1 MPLLPRPSPKAI
13 SPVSKEDRLS
23 LPVILEFQ
31 SPSSAILAAPVPR
44 SARSITWIIC
54 SMFLAGLLATGFIP
68 VDRVVT
74 MRGKVVS
81 EVPTQVV
88 QPLDASIV
96 RSIEVHEG
104 QKVRKGDLLA
114 QLDPTFAAADV
125 GALQAQVSSYSAQV
139 DRLQAEAANKPY
151 TYEGTN
157 ADRALQA
164 AIFAQRKSE
173 FEFKLEGY
181 KQKIDGLVS
190 VIARSESD
198 ASGYRDRLAVAQNLQ
213 NMRMELERLNVGSK
227 LNTLAAVDNRA
238 EMARFLANAM
248 QTAESGKRD
257 LAAMIAERDGYV
269 QQWHAD
275 VSQQLSDAG
284 SKLSDAQES
293 LHKADLRRRLVE
305 LRADRDATVL
315 TVAKVSP
322 GSVMQ
327 PGQQFFTLMP
337 ADAPLAVEGILPG
350 SEGGFVHLG
359 DPVAIKFDTFEYA
372 HYGMAYG
379 TVRSL
384 SADTFFGSDQQ
395 AAQNSAIPL
404 PPGGTEAFYRGQITI
419 DRVALRDVPADFH
432 LTPGLTVT
440 ADIKVGKRTVLT
452 YFLSRIVPVA
462 TESMREPG
470 N

>member
-1 MPLLPRPSPKAI
+1 MPLLPRRSLKAT
-13 SPVSKEDRLS
+13 SAVDARDRLS

-31 SPSSAILAAPVPR
+31 SPSSAIIAAPIPR
-44 SARSITWIIC
+44 SARGMSWVIS
-54 SMFLAGLLATGFIP
+54 SMFAVGMLAMAFIP

-104 QKVRKGDLLA
+104 QKVVKGQLLA

-125 GALQAQVSSYSAQV
+125 GALQAQVSSYGAQV
-139 DRLQAEAANKPY
+139 DRLQAEASGKPY

-157 ADRALQA
+157 ADKALQA

-173 FEFKLEGY
+173 YEFKLEGY

-190 VIARSESD
+190 VIARSEAD

-238 EMARFLANAM
+238 EMARMLANAQ

-275 VSQQLSDAG
+275 VSQQLSDAS

-293 LHKADLRRRLVE
+293 LYKADLRRKLVE

-337 ADAPLAVEGILPG
+337 ANAPLAVEGILPG
-350 SEGGFVHLG
+350 SEGGFVHIG

-395 AAQNSAIPL
+395 AAQGAAVHCPQ
-404 PPGGTEAFYRGQITI
+404 GGTSAFYRGQITI
-419 DRVALRDVPADFH
+419 DRVALRDVPPDFH
-432 LTPGLTVT
+432 LTPALRSPPTSRS
-440 ADIKVGKRTVLT
+440 AERTVLT
-452 YFLSRIVPVA
+452 YFLSRIVPIA

-470 N
+470 S

>member
-1 MPLLPRPSPKAI
+1 MLLLPRRSRKAT
-13 SPVSKEDRLS
+13 SALVVRNDPS

-31 SPSSAILAAPVPR
+31 SPSAAILAAPIPLT
-44 SARSITWIIC
+44 ARSITWIIS
-54 SMFLAGLLATGFIP
+54 SMFLACLLVTGLIP
-68 VDRVVT
+68 LDRVVT

-104 QKVRKGDLLA
+104 QKVHAGELLA

-125 GALQAQVSSYSAQV
+125 GALQAQVSSYTAQT
-139 DRLQAEAANKPY
+139 DRLQAEANNQPY
-151 TYEGTN
+151 TYEGIN
-157 ADRALQA
+157 ADKALQA
-164 AIFAQRKSE
+164 AIYAQRKSE
-173 FEFKLEGY
+173 YEFKLEGY

-190 VIARSESD
+190 LISRSESD
-198 ASGYRDRLAVAQNLQ
+198 AAGYRDRLAVAQNLE
-213 NMRMELERLNVGSK
+213 NMRRELERLNVGSK

-238 EMARFLANAM
+238 EMARFLANAL
-248 QTAESGKRD
+248 QTAEGGKRD

-269 QQWHAD
+269 QQWHGD
-275 VSQQLSDAG
+275 VNQQLSDAS
-284 SKLSDAQES
+284 SKLSDARES
-293 LHKADLRRRLVE
+293 LHKADLRRKLVE

-315 TVAKVSP
+315 TVAKVSV

-327 PGQQFFTLMP
+327 AGQQFFTLIP
-337 ADAPLAVEGILPG
+337 SDAPLAVEGILPG

-359 DPVAIKFDTFEYA
+359 DTVAIKFDTFEYA

-379 TVRSL
+379 TVRNI

-395 AAQNSAIPL
+395 AAQNSVVPM
-404 PPGGTEAFYRGQITI
+404 PPGTDAFYRGQVSI
-419 DRVALRDVPADFH
+419 DRVSLRDIPPDFH
-432 LTPGLTVT
+432 ITPGMTVT

-452 YFLSRIVPVA
+452 YFLSRIVPIA

-470 N
+470 A